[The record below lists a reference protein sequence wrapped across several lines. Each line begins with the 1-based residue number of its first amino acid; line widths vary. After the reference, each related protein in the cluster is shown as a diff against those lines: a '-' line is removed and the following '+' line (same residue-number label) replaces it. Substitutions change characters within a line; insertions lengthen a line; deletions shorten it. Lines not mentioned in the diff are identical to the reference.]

1 MTTPALLRSGS
12 FEVTDRQRDVVRVFC
27 IALALIQAV
36 IGFGLIKDFDWAIE
50 GWPLPDVKM
59 TYKFLASIAA
69 AIAAPCAWVV
79 WRNELGA
86 LQGVGFELMVGQ
98 PALGGY
104 LLWLAADRRELAL
117 AILGIAL
124 LVFGVIWAAVY
135 LWSKRVPIRDTRPLP
150 GLFRASFIVICA
162 ILVVLGVALT
172 LQVDNIFPWAVSPE
186 NSTVI
191 GFIFLS
197 AALLFGWI
205 VVHPTWVSGEMA
217 LTSFLAYGMV
227 LVFPYIDLWRNR
239 NDAETVSS
247 YYGSPSYAT
256 GVSEIGIN
264 ERSLVM
270 YMIVLGVGIA
280 LAVAIYVWR
289 LAAPHIHRLAPAAS
303 ERT

>member
-1 MTTPALLRSGS
+1 MEGEMSAPALLRSGS
-12 FEVTDRQRDVVRVFC
+12 FEVTAHQRDVVRVFC

-50 GWPLPDVKM
+50 GWPLPDVRM
-59 TYKFLASIAA
+59 TYTFLASITA

-117 AILGIAL
+117 AILGVAL
-124 LVFGVIWAAVY
+124 FVFGAVWGVIY

-162 ILVVLGVALT
+162 ILVVLGAALT
-172 LQVDNIFPWAVSPE
+172 LQVDSPE

-227 LVFPYIDLWRNR
+227 LVFPYLDLWRNR

-247 YYGSPSYAT
+247 YYGAPAYTT
-256 GVSEIGIN
+256 GVSENGIN
-264 ERSLVM
+264 ERSLVA

-280 LAVAIYVWR
+280 LAVAFYVWR
-289 LAAPHIHRLAPAAS
+289 LAAPHVHRMAPAAS
-303 ERT
+303 ERA